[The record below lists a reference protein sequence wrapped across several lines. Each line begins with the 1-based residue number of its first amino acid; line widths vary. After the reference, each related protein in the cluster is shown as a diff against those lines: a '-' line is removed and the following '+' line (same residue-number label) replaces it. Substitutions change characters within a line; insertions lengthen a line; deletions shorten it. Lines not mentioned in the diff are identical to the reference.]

1 MKTPWLAVLLGMCLL
16 LLVAVPVQADGIII
30 PTPPPC
36 PMDGC
41 PSVFPVSQLAVK
53 YHHVDVKIENQIA
66 VTHVDQVFFNPN
78 DWQVEGTYLFP
89 LPLDAVVTQFTLWI
103 DGQPVHGQVLDAQ
116 QAREKYEEIVRTLRD
131 PALLE
136 YAGRGAVQASIFPIP
151 PQGERRI
158 ELEYSQALTVDN
170 GLVRYLYPLNTEK
183 FSVQPL
189 ESVRVSV
196 SIQSDQPI
204 RTLYSPSHKVEII
217 RNGDNSATA
226 TYEAS
231 NLTPDTDFALY
242 YSLGET
248 EAFHLF
254 SYRDPGDTTEKDG
267 FFLLLL
273 APPPGM
279 KSETVAKDVLLVLD
293 RSGSMEGDKFTQA
306 MAALR
311 YILKNLNP
319 QDRFYVS
326 SFSSTIQ
333 AYASD
338 LRPASEGEQALRWV
352 DGLSA
357 LGSTDINRALL
368 EAAAVAKGGRPTYL
382 IFLTDGLPTEGEVDR
397 QKILDNFMAAA
408 PNNLRLFTFGVGYD
422 VDTLLL
428 DSLAQDHQGKTTY
441 VLPGEPLE
449 EALSGFY
456 ESISSPVLTNLKID
470 FGGQNVYDVYPQA
483 LPDLFAGGQIVV
495 AGRYR
500 DSGEFN
506 LTLTGMVNGEEQTF
520 RYNNQDFVA
529 DNHIETGPLVNLPR
543 LWATRK
549 IGALLT
555 QTRLKGPDQ
564 ESIDQIVRLSIR
576 YGIVTPYTSYLVTED
591 MPLGEASQRDLADQ
605 SYQQLQAMPTA
616 ASGAGAVNKAA
627 EEGALSAA
635 QSAPALSEED
645 SQSVR
650 LAGSRTFVLKDGIWY
665 DTAFDPTKMVPKQ
678 IQFLSAEYFALAD
691 SQPDLGAALA
701 LGSRMVIV
709 AQDQA
714 YEVVASDQPVQPVAA
729 TNTPTLDV
737 PDQTVQPSPTGITPT
752 ATTPPGDNPS
762 SDSPILCTAFALPL
776 LLVVFLASASKR
788 KDS

>member
-1 MKTPWLAVLLGMCLL
+1 MKTPWLAVFFGMCLL
-16 LLVAVPVQADGIII
+16 LLAVNPVQADGIII

-41 PSVFPVSQLAVK
+41 PTVFPVSQLAVK

-189 ESVRVSV
+189 DSVRVSV

-204 RTLYSPSHKVEII
+204 RTVFSPSHKVEIN
-217 RNGDNSATA
+217 RNGENSATA

-242 YSLGET
+242 YSLGAT
-248 EAFHLF
+248 EAFHLLT
-254 SYRDPGDTTEKDG
+254 YRDPGDQTEKDG
-267 FFLLLL
+267 FFMLLL

-279 KSETVAKDVLLVLD
+279 KSDPVAKDVLLVLD
-293 RSGSMEGDKFTQA
+293 RSGSMEGDKFAQA
-306 MAALR
+306 MAASQF
-311 YILKNLNP
+311 ILKNLNP
-319 QDRFYVS
+319 QDRFYIS

-333 AYASD
+333 NYAGD
-338 LRPASEGEQALRWV
+338 LRPASEAGQALKWV

-368 EAAAVAKGGRPTYL
+368 EAAAVAKDGRPTYL

-408 PNNLRLFTFGVGYD
+408 PDNLRLFTFGVGYD

-441 VLPGEPLE
+441 VLPGEPLD

-470 FGGQNVYDVYPQA
+470 YGGQSVYDVYPQV

-500 DSGEFN
+500 DSGKFN
-506 LTLTGMVNGEEQTF
+506 LTLTGMVNGEQQTF
-520 RYNNQDFVA
+520 HFNDQEFIS
-529 DNHIETGPLVNLPR
+529 DNHVEVGPLANLPR

-555 QTRLKGPDQ
+555 QIRLKGPDQ

-591 MPLGEASQRDLADQ
+591 MPLGDASQRDLADQ
-605 SYQQLQAMPTA
+605 SFEQLQAMPTV

-627 EEGALSAA
+627 EEGTLSAA
-635 QSAPALSEED
+635 QAAPALSEED
-645 SQSVR
+645 GQSVK
-650 LAGSRTFVLKDGIWY
+650 LAGSRTFVRKDGVWY
-665 DTAFDPTKMVPKQ
+665 DTAFDPAQMTPKQ
-678 IQFLSAEYFALAD
+678 VQFLSAEYFALAE
-691 SQPDLGAALA
+691 SQDDLGAALA
-701 LGSRMVIV
+701 LGSRVVIV
-709 AQDQA
+709 AQGQA
-714 YEVVASDQPVQPVAA
+714 YEIIAVDQPIQPV
-729 TNTPTLDV
+729 TVTSTPTPPV
-737 PDQTVQPSPTGITPT
+737 PDQPIQPKQEEITPT
-752 ATTPPGDNPS
+752 ATAQPGETPPGG
-762 SDSPILCTAFALPL
+762 SPILCTTLALPL
-776 LLVVFLASASKR
+776 LLIVFLASASKR
-788 KDS
+788 KES

>member
-16 LLVAVPVQADGIII
+16 LLAVNPVQADGIII

-41 PSVFPVSQLAVK
+41 PFVLPVSQLAVK

-136 YAGRGAVQASIFPIP
+136 YVGRGAVQASIFPIP

-170 GLVRYLYPLNTEK
+170 GLVRYIYPLNTEK

-189 ESVRVSV
+189 DSVRVSV
-196 SIQSDQPI
+196 SIQSDQAI
-204 RTLYSPSHKVEII
+204 RTLYSPSHKVEVT

-242 YSLGET
+242 YSLGGT

-254 SYRDPGDTTEKDG
+254 TYRDPGDTTEKDG
-267 FFLLLL
+267 FFMLLL

-333 AYASD
+333 TYASD
-338 LRPASEGEQALRWV
+338 LRPASEAEQALRWM

-368 EAAAVAKGGRPTYL
+368 EAAAVAKHGRPTYL
-382 IFLTDGLPTEGEVDR
+382 IFLTDGLPTEGEVNR

-408 PNNLRLFTFGVGYD
+408 PENLRLFTFGVGYD

-441 VLPGEPLE
+441 VLPGEPLD
-449 EALSGFY
+449 EALSSFY

-470 FGGQNVYDVYPQA
+470 FGGQGIYDVYPQA

-500 DSGEFN
+500 DSGKFDI
-506 LTLTGMVNGEEQTF
+506 TLTGMVNGEEQTF
-520 RYNNQDFVA
+520 HFNDQDFVA
-529 DNHIETGPLVNLPR
+529 DNHAETGPLANLPR

-549 IGALLT
+549 IGVLLT
-555 QTRLKGPDQ
+555 QIRLKGLDQ

-635 QSAPALSEED
+635 QAAPALSEAD
-645 SQSVR
+645 SQNVR

-665 DTAFDPTKMVPKQ
+665 DTAFDPTKMEPKQ
-678 IQFLSAEYFALAD
+678 VQFLSADYFALAS
-691 SQPDLGAALA
+691 SQGDLGAALA
-701 LGSRMVIV
+701 LGSRVVVV
-709 AQDQA
+709 AQGQA
-714 YEVVASDQPVQPVAA
+714 YEIVAVDQPIQPV
-729 TNTPTLDV
+729 TVTPTSTPVV
-737 PDQTVQPSPTGITPT
+737 PDQPARPSSSEISPT
-752 ATTPPGDNPS
+752 ATTPPGDTSPG
-762 SDSPILCTAFALPL
+762 DSPILCTAFALPL
-776 LLVVFLASASKR
+776 LLIVFLASASKR